1 MMVSLS
7 YDFSTFVLMKNSC
20 ATIFGRSSM
29 FNSVLGPYVFIIV
42 FLSYPMYS
50 HDFSCFSRGITFHG
64 RSPIGSFSEELKS
77 EEHFSEDAV
86 W

>member
-1 MMVSLS
+1 MVSLS

-50 HDFSCFSRGITFHG
+50 HYFSCFSRGIKFCELPLNYLSNG
-64 RSPIGSFSEELKS
+64 EELGLK
-77 EEHFSEDAV
+77 HFSENAV

>member
-1 MMVSLS
+1 MVVSLS
-7 YDFSTFVLMKNSC
+7 YDFSTFLLMENSC
-20 ATIFGRSSM
+20 ATIHGYDDM
-29 FNSVLGPYVFIIV
+29 FESVRQPYVFTIV